1 MNRKFTLGAVLM
13 AMAFTGANAQV
24 SGQTE
29 ISGDLEFIPGE
40 ISPDGVPHAEIA
52 LWDINDDPSAANNA
66 INVYDENMN
75 LVKSITVK
83 LEDFEEGSTYKT
95 YNEETGQWEIT
106 NESYSTKTYGPEDI
120 GLEPYDGVYTY
131 LTQHVFNDD
140 DAYEYIMPLRE
151 TVITEDESHS
161 SKQTR
166 VTGFK
171 IMSENG
177 NVLQTVNFNDGDT
190 YSDCDF
196 SLYKLGNNV
205 YLVAE
210 AYYDK
215 HYLYRVTPTP
225 TGVNSLKAVMT
236 VNVRPRVADRGE
248 SFTVDLGKGDNAA
261 RTVTVTNA
269 AGQTVWQQT
278 VPAGQQQVNIS
289 AARLGKGINVVNV
302 SGGKQK
308 ESCKV
313 IVK

>member
-1 MNRKFTLGAVLM
+1 MKKTILMSAILAAVCAGAS
-13 AMAFTGANAQV
+13 AQV

-52 LWDINDDPSAANNA
+52 LWDGNDEPSANNNT

-75 LVKSITVK
+75 LVKSIAVK
-83 LEDFEEGSTYKT
+83 MEEFEEGETYKI
-95 YNEETGQWEIT
+95 YNEASGQWEIKDE
-106 NESYSTKTYGPEDI
+106 NYSTKTYGPENI

-131 LTQHVFNDD
+131 LTQRVFNDD

-151 TVITEDESHS
+151 TVITEGESYS
-161 SKQTR
+161 RKEAR
-166 VTGFK
+166 ITGFS

-177 NVLQTVNFNDGDT
+177 NTLQTVNF
-190 YSDCDF
+190 SDDDNYQYCDF

-210 AYYDK
+210 ADYDK
-215 HYLYRVTPTP
+215 HYLYRVTPTS

-236 VNVRPRVADRGE
+236 VNVKPRVADRGE

-269 AGQTVWQQT
+269 AGQTVWRQD
-278 VPAGQQQVNIS
+278 VPAGQTQVTIS
-289 AARLGKGINVVNV
+289 AARMGRGVNVVNV
-302 SGGKQK
+302 SSGKQR

>member
-13 AMAFTGANAQV
+13 AMAFTSANAQV

-52 LWDINDDPSAANNA
+52 LWDINDDPSAVNNT

-83 LEDFEEGSTYKT
+83 LEEFEEGSTYKT

-106 NESYSTKTYGPEDI
+106 NENYSTMTYGPEDI

-177 NVLQTVNFNDGDT
+177 NVLQTINFNDGDT

-215 HYLYRVTPTP
+215 H
-225 TGVNSLKAVMT
+225 
-236 VNVRPRVADRGE
+236 
-248 SFTVDLGKGDNAA
+248 
-261 RTVTVTNA
+261 
-269 AGQTVWQQT
+269 
-278 VPAGQQQVNIS
+278 
-289 AARLGKGINVVNV
+289 
-302 SGGKQK
+302 
-308 ESCKV
+308 
-313 IVK
+313 

>member
-1 MNRKFTLGAVLM
+1 MKKTILMSAILAAVCAGAS
-13 AMAFTGANAQV
+13 AQV

-52 LWDINDDPSAANNA
+52 LWDGNDEPSANNNT

-75 LVKSITVK
+75 LVKSIAVK
-83 LEDFEEGSTYKT
+83 KDE
-95 YNEETGQWEIT
+95 N
-106 NESYSTKTYGPEDI
+106 YSTKTYGPENI

-131 LTQHVFNDD
+131 LTQRVFNDD

-151 TVITEDESHS
+151 TVITEGESYS
-161 SKQTR
+161 RKEAR
-166 VTGFK
+166 ITGFS

-177 NVLQTVNFNDGDT
+177 NTLQTVNFNDDDN
-190 YSDCDF
+190 YQYCDF

-210 AYYDK
+210 ADYDK
-215 HYLYRVTPTP
+215 HYLYRVTPTS

-236 VNVRPRVADRGE
+236 VNVKPRVADRGE

-269 AGQTVWQQT
+269 AGQTVWRQD
-278 VPAGQQQVNIS
+278 VPAGQTQVTIS
-289 AARLGKGINVVNV
+289 AARLGRGVNVVNV
-302 SGGKQK
+302 SSGKQK

>member
-1 MNRKFTLGAVLM
+1 MKKTILMSAILAAVCAGAS
-13 AMAFTGANAQV
+13 AQV

-52 LWDINDDPSAANNA
+52 LWDGNDEPSANNNT

-75 LVKSITVK
+75 LVKSIAVK
-83 LEDFEEGSTYKT
+83 KDE
-95 YNEETGQWEIT
+95 N
-106 NESYSTKTYGPEDI
+106 YSTKTYGPENI

-131 LTQHVFNDD
+131 LTQRVFNDD

-151 TVITEDESHS
+151 TVITEGESYS
-161 SKQTR
+161 RKEAR
-166 VTGFK
+166 ITGFS

-177 NVLQTVNFNDGDT
+177 NTLQTVNFNDDDN
-190 YSDCDF
+190 YQYCDF

>member
-1 MNRKFTLGAVLM
+1 MKKTILMSAILAAVCAGAS
-13 AMAFTGANAQV
+13 AQV

-52 LWDINDDPSAANNA
+52 LWDGNDEPSANNNT

-75 LVKSITVK
+75 LVKSIAVK
-83 LEDFEEGSTYKT
+83 KDE
-95 YNEETGQWEIT
+95 N
-106 NESYSTKTYGPEDI
+106 YSTKTYGPENI

-131 LTQHVFNDD
+131 LTQRVFNDD

-151 TVITEDESHS
+151 TVITEGESYS
-161 SKQTR
+161 RKEAR
-166 VTGFK
+166 ITGFS

-177 NVLQTVNFNDGDT
+177 NTLQTVNFNDDDN
-190 YSDCDF
+190 YQYCDF

-210 AYYDK
+210 ADYDK
-215 HYLYRVTPTP
+215 HYLYRVTPTS

-236 VNVRPRVADRGE
+236 VNVKPRVADRGE

-269 AGQTVWQQT
+269 AGQTVWRQD
-278 VPAGQQQVNIS
+278 VPAGQTQVTIS
-289 AARLGKGINVVNV
+289 AARLGKGVNVVNV
-302 SGGKQK
+302 SSGKQR

>member
-1 MNRKFTLGAVLM
+1 MNRKFILGAVLM
-13 AMAFTGANAQV
+13 TMAFTSANAQV

-29 ISGDLEFIPGE
+29 ISGDLEFIPGK

-52 LWDINDDPSAANNA
+52 LWDINDDPSAANNT

-161 SKQTR
+161 SKQTC

-177 NVLQTVNFNDGDT
+177 NVLQTINFNDGDT

-215 HYLYRVTPTP
+215 HYLYRVTPTS

-236 VNVRPRVADRGE
+236 VNVRPRVADRGG

>member
-1 MNRKFTLGAVLM
+1 M

-83 LEDFEEGSTYKT
+83 LEEFEEGSTYKT

-106 NESYSTKTYGPEDI
+106 NESYSTRAYGPED
-120 GLEPYDGVYTY
+120 
-131 LTQHVFNDD
+131 
-140 DAYEYIMPLRE
+140 
-151 TVITEDESHS
+151 VITEDESYS

-177 NVLQTVNFNDGDT
+177 NVLQTINFNDGDT

-215 HYLYRVTPTP
+215 HYLYRVTPTS

-269 AGQTVWQQT
+269 AGQTVWQQA

>member
-1 MNRKFTLGAVLM
+1 MT
-13 AMAFTGANAQV
+13 MAFTSANAQV

-29 ISGDLEFIPGE
+29 ISGDLEFIPGK

-52 LWDINDDPSAANNA
+52 LWDINDDPSAANNT

-161 SKQTR
+161 SKQTC

-177 NVLQTVNFNDGDT
+177 NVLQTINFNDGDT

-215 HYLYRVTPTP
+215 HYLYRVTPTS

-236 VNVRPRVADRGE
+236 VNVRPRVADRGG

>member
-1 MNRKFTLGAVLM
+1 MKKTILMSAILAAVCAGAS
-13 AMAFTGANAQV
+13 AQV

-52 LWDINDDPSAANNA
+52 LWDGNDEPSANNNT

-75 LVKSITVK
+75 LVKSIAVK
-83 LEDFEEGSTYKT
+83 KDE
-95 YNEETGQWEIT
+95 N
-106 NESYSTKTYGPEDI
+106 YSTKTYGPENI

-131 LTQHVFNDD
+131 LTQRVFNDD

-151 TVITEDESHS
+151 TVITEGESYS
-161 SKQTR
+161 RKEAR
-166 VTGFK
+166 ITGFS

-177 NVLQTVNFNDGDT
+177 NTLQTVNFNDDDN
-190 YSDCDF
+190 YQYCDF

-210 AYYDK
+210 ADYDK
-215 HYLYRVTPTP
+215 HYLYRVTPTS

-236 VNVRPRVADRGE
+236 VNIKPRVADRGE

-269 AGQTVWQQT
+269 AGQTVWRQD
-278 VPAGQQQVNIS
+278 VPAGQTQVTIS
-289 AARLGKGINVVNV
+289 AARLGRGVNVVNV
-302 SGGKQK
+302 SSGKQK
-308 ESCKV
+308 ESCKI